1 MSPIGDYFQ
10 NSYTDPVAKAFGEKL
25 TAFTF
30 DELCIVAAIIS
41 RAQVSTREN
50 EPSPLNM
57 CEAELKLR
65 DRLPGS
71 SRLIKEAVMAIDGF
85 PSNDAPE
92 LHRAF
97 VDAIKAT
104 TRLLQP

>member
-41 RAQVSTREN
+41 RAQVSHERTN
-50 EPSPLNM
+50 PVL
-57 CEAELKLR
+57 
-65 DRLPGS
+65 
-71 SRLIKEAVMAIDGF
+71 
-85 PSNDAPE
+85 
-92 LHRAF
+92 
-97 VDAIKAT
+97 
-104 TRLLQP
+104 